1 MSRAA
6 ERPHRLGVS
15 GVATDQL
22 NRRRFLI
29 LLGGAALV
37 SAPLWPLAGRA
48 QQAGGTRRIGMLM
61 GMAES
66 DPLGRSYIGAF
77 QQGLRELGWAE
88 GRNLTIDVR
97 WGAAD
102 PTRIG
107 VLARELVGLR
117 PDLLIGAQSSV
128 GVAALSRE
136 TRTIPIVFIV
146 ASDPIGSGFVEG
158 YAHPGGNVTGF
169 TNFESSVA
177 SKWPQL
183 LKEIAPA
190 TTRANIL
197 FNPET
202 AVYADYFARPFLAAG
217 PTLGLALGTA
227 PVRDDSGIEA
237 AIAALAKEPG
247 GGLIVMP
254 DPFTTSHRAT
264 IIALAT
270 RHRLPVIYP
279 DRFYVAEGGLISYGV
294 DFVDIYRRA
303 TVYADRILRG
313 EKPADLPV
321 QAPVKFQ
328 FVINLKVA
336 NALGLTIPQA
346 LLASADEVIE

>member
-6 ERPHRLGVS
+6 ERPHRLGAS
-15 GVATDQL
+15 GVATDQV
-22 NRRRFLI
+22 NRRHVLI
-29 LLGGAALV
+29 FGGAAVML
-37 SAPLWPLAGRA
+37 APLCPLAGRA
-48 QQAGGTRRIGMLM
+48 QQAGGSRRIGMLM

-66 DPLGRSYIGAF
+66 DPLGKSYLGAF

-88 GRNLTIDVR
+88 GRNLGIEIR

-102 PTRIG
+102 PTRFG
-107 VLARELVGLR
+107 VLAKELVGLR

-128 GVAALSRE
+128 GVAALLRE

-146 ASDPIGSGFVEG
+146 ASDPLGNGFVES

-177 SKWPQL
+177 GKWPQL

-190 TTRANIL
+190 TTRADIL
-197 FNPET
+197 FSPET
-202 AVYADYFARPFLAAG
+202 AIYADFYARPFLAAG
-217 PTLGLALGTA
+217 PTLGLALDTA
-227 PVRDDSGIEA
+227 AVHDDAGVEA
-237 AIAALAKEPG
+237 AIGRLANMPG

-254 DPFTTSHRAT
+254 DNFTTSHRAT
-264 IIALAT
+264 IISLAA
-270 RHRLPVIYP
+270 RYRLPVIYP
-279 DRFYVAEGGLISYGV
+279 DRFFVADGGLISYGV

-328 FVINLKVA
+328 FAINLKTA
-336 NALGLTIPQA
+336 GALGLTVPQA
-346 LLASADEVIE
+346 LLASADDVIE